1 MIRLVLPSEIPA
13 LADLA
18 ARSYADAFGPTYTP
32 EQLAAEL
39 AEHRSET
46 YFHAALQR
54 GHTILV
60 DVVDGR
66 LRGYTQIATVDL
78 PELQPRP
85 GDQLLDRLYVDP
97 DLQGQGIGRQLI
109 EQTLAHPR
117 LANARRIY
125 LQVRRENH
133 RALGLYRSLGFEV
146 VGHTRLGLG
155 DLQGLPDYIMMRPAK
170 IVERSW

>member
-1 MIRLVLPSEIPA
+1 MIRPVQQSEIPA
-13 LADLA
+13 LADVA
-18 ARSYADAFGPTYTP
+18 ARSYADAFGSTYTP

-39 AEHRSET
+39 AGHRSEA
-46 YFHAALQR
+46 YFRDALVS

-60 DVVDGR
+60 DVEDGR
-66 LRGYTQIATVDL
+66 IRGYSQIAEVDL
-78 PELQPRP
+78 PELQARS
-85 GDQLLDRLYVDP
+85 GDQLLDRLYIDP

-146 VGHTRLGLG
+146 VGHTRLGVG
-155 DLQGLPDYIMMRPAK
+155 DLQARPDYIMMRPAK
-170 IVERSW
+170 VVERAR